1 MECICMFHCFEVEV
15 LTFLKNYPN
24 VILEGPTKCHNNSC
38 FVSSLES
45 DMCSAYLLPYFANI
59 RDWDQ

>member
-15 LTFLKNYPN
+15 LTFLKNYAT

-38 FVSSLES
+38 FVISLES